1 MCNCQQL
8 SIEASQMPKNLST
21 LKNIILQ
28 IFILLL
34 VFSNSSFGQDLPITK
49 NVKEAYRVGTRD
61 ISGAPGKLYWQ
72 NTGDYNIKIKFDP
85 ATRLLKGIVDIEY
98 INNSNDTLAQLVFKL
113 YPNLYKTDAI
123 RNMYIALKDLGAGV
137 QIKSF
142 IIDNEYFDSARY
154 KIIGTNMYVGNKIIL
169 PKQKVHITVNYSYLL
184 NAGSFIRTGQIDTGA
199 FFIAYFFPRVAVYDD
214 IDGWNEHPYLG
225 KEEFYND
232 FGDFHVE
239 ITVPD
244 YYQVWATG
252 ELKNKHE
259 VFTNEIVHRLE
270 LAQQSDSIINIITT
284 GDLQNGHVT
293 NKNKDSVNT
302 WIFDAKNII
311 DFSFCISNHYEWK
324 STSVMVDSTSK
335 RRTRVDAVFNPNHE
349 AFLPVISYARKTVE
363 LISYYFPKI
372 PFPYSHLT
380 VFEGLD
386 AMEYPMMVNI
396 LPFKDSADAVE
407 LTTHEVFHSLFPFYV
422 ANNETKYSFMDEGL
436 ATLTEFMFHPLI
448 DSTIPLN
455 YDISPVNLSAG
466 TDEDMPIMTPT
477 PQLYGKARFANKD
490 LKPALAYLYL
500 QEMLGESQFLKALQ
514 LYITRWAGKHPT
526 PFDFFN
532 SINAGSGKDLNWFW
546 NNWFFEKNVPDL
558 AISNVNNRKLNYS
571 VEISSPGTLAVPIH
585 LTIIYENGSKET
597 ITKDISCWANGRK
610 PINLKFKA
618 KMKVKQL
625 VLGNA
630 YDVDINPENNKWTF

>member
-1 MCNCQQL
+1 M
-8 SIEASQMPKNLST
+8 
-21 LKNIILQ
+21 KNIILQ
-28 IFILLL
+28 IYILLL
-34 VFSNSSFGQDLPITK
+34 VFSNSSFGQDLAITK

-72 NTGDYNIKIKFDP
+72 NTGDYTIKIKFDP

-98 INNSNDTLAQLVFKL
+98 INNSNNTLAQLVFKL

-123 RNMYIALKDLGAGV
+123 RNMYINLKDLGNGV

-142 IIDNEYFDSARY
+142 IIDNEYIDSTRY

-232 FGDFHVE
+232 FGNFHVE

-259 VFTNEIVHRLE
+259 VFTNEIIHRLE

-302 WIFDAKNII
+302 WIFEARNVV
-311 DFSFCISNHYEWK
+311 DFSFSISNHYEWK
-324 STSVMVDSTSK
+324 STSVMVDSISK
-335 RRTRVDAVFNPNHE
+335 RRTRVDAVFNPDHE
-349 AFLPVISYARKTVE
+349 VFLPVVSYARKTVE
-363 LISYYFPKI
+363 LISHYFPKI
-372 PFPYSHLT
+372 PFPYSHIT

-396 LPFKDSADAVE
+396 LLFKDSADALE

-514 LYITRWAGKHPT
+514 LYITRWEGKHPT
-526 PFDFFN
+526 PYDFFN
-532 SINAGSGKDLNWFW
+532 SINSGSGKDLNWFW
-546 NNWFFEKNVPDL
+546 KNWFFEKYVPDL
-558 AISNVNNRKLNYS
+558 AISKVNYRKLNYS

-585 LTIIYENGSKET
+585 LAIIYENGSKET